1 MNKKVFAAAVGFAT
15 AVGALAMAVPAHE
28 ADPAPE
34 GRPVIDK
41 STDLLN
47 SNDQLTE
54 EAVFSLIESKDE
66 GMYYPP
72 SRQPGAGDIKIVDS

>member
-1 MNKKVFAAAVGFAT
+1 M
-15 AVGALAMAVPAHE
+15 
-28 ADPAPE
+28 
-34 GRPVIDK
+34 IDK